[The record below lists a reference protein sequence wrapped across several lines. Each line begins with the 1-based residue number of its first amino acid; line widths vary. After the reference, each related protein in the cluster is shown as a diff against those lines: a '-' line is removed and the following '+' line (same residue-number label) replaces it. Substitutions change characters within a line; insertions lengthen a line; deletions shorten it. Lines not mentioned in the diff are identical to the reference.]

1 MDDKKHLRLVTEKD
15 IRTDSTVEQLLN
27 EGTVYML
34 SERSKIMLLFFILGV
49 IPLSAYQF
57 GTNTWERE
65 VGTHIAVGVGAICT
79 LVTSLLIYIFGWMDD
94 IDEVSTC

>member
-15 IRTDSTVEQLLN
+15 IRTDSTGEQWSN

-49 IPLSAYQF
+49 IPLSVYQF

-94 IDEVSTC
+94 IDEVPTC